1 MSMDA
6 KDKAGFLLDAWKQSV
21 DVQQHFNDI
30 CWRIRGLAL
39 TALTFSLGGAAL
51 AARDS
56 VKLGSLQLSM
66 LIALGGLVLWSGF
79 AYLDTRYYHRLL
91 KGSTE
96 QTTALEK
103 ALANLGLP
111 ELGLASAITKSSATA
126 PLRVD
131 LYRSNK
137 ARIRRLFRRSVQTP
151 GPFREVRSSTKLRN
165 FYGVV
170 MALLIL
176 SAALLQS
183 AGEVQRKPDAQQEVL
198 LILTTP
204 TPSPNP
210 RATTSPTPQSA
221 PSRPTASP
229 TPTVTGSP

>member
-1 MSMDA
+1 MSLDA

-39 TALTFSLGGAAL
+39 TALTFFLGGAAL
-51 AARDS
+51 AARES

-96 QTTALEK
+96 QTTALETE
-103 ALANLGLP
+103 LGNLGLP
-111 ELGLASAITKSSATA
+111 ELGLASAITRSSATA

-131 LYRSNK
+131 LYRRNR
-137 ARIRRLFRRSVQTP
+137 ARIRRLLGRSVQTP
-151 GPFREVRSSTKLRN
+151 GPFKEVRSSAKLRN

-176 SAALLQS
+176 SAALLQT
-183 AGEVQRKPDAQQEVL
+183 AGEVQKKPEPKQEVL

-204 TPSPNP
+204 LPSPSP
-210 RATTSPTPQSA
+210 SATTTPAPTAKPVPSALPSSSPTP
-221 PSRPTASP
+221 
-229 TPTVTGSP
+229 